1 MPSAGG
7 GGYGDPL
14 ERDPEKV
21 RADLEAGYISPERGS
36 ERYGVVLDADGGV
49 DEATTR
55 ASRRAIAERRHG
67 IPFHEDEADCYEG
80 FRGRHRV
87 LRLPAGLAAGLGVA
101 EGGLV
106 ELLGRH
112 PAPLRAWVRIV
123 EGGPE
128 GSLPLDAFARRVLG
142 LVGGDE
148 VVLRPLSMPVIPGD
162 MTGFA

>member
-1 MPSAGG
+1 MSFARRVAANL
-7 GGYGDPL
+7 DLPL
-14 ERDPEKV
+14 PGVERVIE
-21 RADLEAGYISPERGS
+21 L
-36 ERYGVVLDADGGV
+36 LDAQNTVPFVARYRKEVTGGL
-49 DEATTR
+49 DEVQI
-55 ASRRAIAERRHG
+55 RAIAERRHG